1 MLKLFFQALYNA
13 LKIVIVI
20 CLVSLLIHFFLDN
33 YISWD
38 FIKHQFF
45 YNFYYGIPL
54 SFVNGYLMDVASYF
68 VPWEKAPK
76 RRAWIGIIGTVVVT
90 MLTLVILN
98 YILWVLVWDGEMKAI
113 FSERNRI
120 FYLIAFFITVVISSV
135 LHAISFFNMVVE
147 EKVINAKLRKEKAEM
162 ELSALKAHIDPHFL
176 FNSFNVLSGM
186 IDEDPNKAK
195 KLLKKLSG
203 IYRYILENKDEDTN
217 TIASELDFANK
228 YLSFQQARFE
238 DGIFINVKVDEE
250 TMEKKL
256 PSLSLQLLLENAIK
270 HNAFDDENPL
280 QIEIYKE
287 ADNLVIKNNKRKRR
301 NLAVSNGMGL
311 QNIRDRYQ
319 LLTKQDFIIEDETNS
334 FTVKLPIIL

>member
-1 MLKLFFQALYNA
+1 MLKLFFESLISAI
-13 LKIVIVI
+13 KIVIVL
-20 CLVSLLIHFFLDN
+20 CLVSFIIFYFLN
-33 YISWD
+33 GHLSWD
-38 FIKHQFF
+38 LVKNQTF

-54 SFVNGYLMDVASYF
+54 SFANGYLMDIASHYI
-68 VPWEKAPK
+68 PWEKAPK
-76 RRAWIGIIGTVVVT
+76 RRAWVGIIGTVVVT
-90 MLTLVILN
+90 MLTLFILN
-98 YILWVLVWDGEMKAI
+98 YILWVLVWDGEMRAI
-113 FSERNRI
+113 FSERNRM
-120 FYLIAFFITVVISSV
+120 FYLIAFFITVVITSV
-135 LHAISFFNMVVE
+135 LHAMSFFNMVIE
-147 EKVINAKLRKEKAEM
+147 EKVINEKLRKEKAEM

-217 TIASELDFANK
+217 TIEAELGFANK

-238 DGIFINVKVDEE
+238 DSILIDVNVDEA
-250 TMEKKL
+250 TMEKRL

-287 ADNLVIKNNKRKRR
+287 ADNLVIKNNKRKRK

-311 QNIRDRYQ
+311 QNIRDRYL
-319 LLTKQDFIIEDETNS
+319 LLTKQDFIIEDQTDS
-334 FTVKLPIIL
+334 FTVKLPII